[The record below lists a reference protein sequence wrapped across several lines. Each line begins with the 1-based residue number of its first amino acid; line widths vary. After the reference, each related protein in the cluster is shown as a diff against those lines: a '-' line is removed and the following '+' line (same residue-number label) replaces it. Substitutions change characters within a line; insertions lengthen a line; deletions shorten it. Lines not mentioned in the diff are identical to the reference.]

1 MPELEPIP
9 FAQTQINDVRR
20 QLLDAAAFGK
30 HLRPEHL
37 ENMAANSPK
46 ACAPTPKPSPPP
58 RPQRTRPPTAAPAST
73 TAARPG
79 EDSGT
84 ADFGYQGADSRLIT
98 MSRKG
103 SDKGRGRQ

>member
-37 ENMAANSPK
+37 ENMAGKLAEGLRAYTEAITAATTPAN
-46 ACAPTPKPSPPP
+46 
-58 RPQRTRPPTAAPAST
+58 PPT
-73 TAARPG
+73 
-79 EDSGT
+79 D
-84 ADFGYQGADSRLIT
+84 
-98 MSRKG
+98 
-103 SDKGRGRQ
+103 GRACLDYRGQTR